1 MPIAPRDKWSALH
14 VLSGLKQHAI
24 DNLNHRIKRDDV
36 SDTICE
42 APTSAERVGAE
53 EIQRGKSNFL
63 SVKSSV

>member
-24 DNLNHRIKRDDV
+24 DNRNHRIKRDAM

-42 APTSAERVGAE
+42 VPTSAERVG
-53 EIQRGKSNFL
+53 RR
-63 SVKSSV
+63 KSSAENPIFYQ